1 MSSTSYKTILE
12 TTKPAINAVN
22 QLTPVLNVKCITP
35 VYTRKLSNKIVKR
48 CGIALLD
55 KDDNVLIVKQNNYLG
70 KWGFPKGHMEKIDE
84 GSRSRCAARE
94 FFEEVN
100 ITISSL
106 NCTILQECCYKYI
119 YEKNN
124 VEITIYVLRSEKS
137 HIDIEIKL
145 SAELSGLKWIQYNEL
160 KKQYEKNKN
169 HFNISIF
176 TVIKEYIH
184 FEMDR
189 VLE

>member
-1 MSSTSYKTILE
+1 MSSTSYKTVLGTKSE
-12 TTKPAINAVN
+12 TRSIDQV
-22 QLTPVLNVKCITP
+22 TPVLNVKCITP
-35 VYTRKLSNKIVKR
+35 VYTRKSTKIVKR

-70 KWGFPKGHMEKIDE
+70 KWGFPKGHMEEIDE
-84 GSRSRCAARE
+84 GSRSKCAVRE

-106 NCTILQECCYKYI
+106 DCTILQECCYKYI

-137 HIDIEIKL
+137 YIDIEIKL

-160 KKQYEKNKN
+160 KKQYEKNRN
-169 HFNISIF
+169 YFNVSIF
-176 TVIKEYIH
+176 TVMKEYIH
-184 FEMDR
+184 FGIDR
-189 VLE
+189 ALE